1 MANTPLCN
9 RAGETRP
16 SGFFPSPTENFA
28 SLVRGE
34 ISFFTRP
41 VCGFPGS
48 SFTYPAYITF
58 VCLKKAKQRLDRKGK
73 PGGKFAASVK
83 YFSESLVR
91 I

>member
-41 VCGFPGS
+41 VCGFPGATQS
-48 SFTYPAYITF
+48 HTRHISFLC
-58 VCLKKAKQRLDRKGK
+58 V
-73 PGGKFAASVK
+73 
-83 YFSESLVR
+83 
-91 I
+91 